1 MVQIDRLPLVVVR
14 KRPTLT
20 CFHPTPP
27 GSPSLLQVSINSEEV
42 QFAATKCGKCEKSTF
57 KVQD

>member
-1 MVQIDRLPLVVVR
+1 LPLVVVR

-27 GSPSLLQVSINSEEV
+27 GSPSLLQVFINSEEV
-42 QFAATKCGKCEKSTF
+42 QGLKERLAVTVYLP
-57 KVQD
+57 VQIA